1 MHRRNSQPSETA
13 KHMDERRQ
21 SLRAREGKENVS
33 PHVQQKNSK
42 NHRQN
47 SSHVRDRELDR
58 NYEARPPSE
67 RSMNYVSM
75 QRDSRENE
83 RNSAV
88 PPGDRNRNYASR
100 RRDSSNKNLRNE
112 SQYLSDND
120 KQDGQRNH
128 DAYRKDV
135 PGDHRSKRENLRNR
149 PKGDRHYGGERNH
162 YRSRSNLSDDEDDR
176 HGDFPAERELDPEL
190 QERLFPPSMRSDSK
204 KYDYASRDRR
214 QYETSPTRSYGSR
227 LRNHP
232 RSQAENGHDYSES
245 PYRETVIRRDYIA
258 QRDPMERSRYD
269 NTRDYR
275 NQNEYLDRRRHMY
288 DSPYRGRSSDESR
301 WRGHEETTSAPL
313 ARGDL
318 SRDFSQYS
326 KMAACPTCG
335 VRESHSHAGLSWPP
349 AREIHN
355 QSYNTYRPP
364 DGENY
369 SNANYRQPN
378 NYRVP
383 DRGNYSNIDFNQP
396 NNNNRFQGRENYSDG
411 HYDRLNHHGNGPPA
425 YHNVPRAGYPSH
437 PSQPA
442 MVGHSHPA
450 QPQPPV
456 QSGIPASQPA
466 MAGYSQPSHLSQ
478 PAIVTHS
485 HPAQPQL
492 PVQPAI
498 PTAQPANVVP
508 QPAISGY
515 SQQSYNPQY
524 SQPANTVV
532 VSATQPIQPATS
544 VQPTIFTQP
553 AQNVQPVY
561 VQPPSIVGMSN
572 QPSGVY
578 QQPATVGVIQQPGV
592 AQPAALGVVQAGG
605 VHPGTPGVS
614 FVQPGVAGVS
624 LVQPVAV
631 QAQPVYVTS
640 TPSQP
645 TR

>member
-1 MHRRNSQPSETA
+1 
-13 KHMDERRQ
+13 MDERRQ
-21 SLRAREGKENVS
+21 SLRAREGKENMS

-47 SSHVRDRELDR
+47 SSHDRDREQDR

-88 PPGDRNRNYASR
+88 HAGDRNRNYASR
-100 RRDSSNKNLRNE
+100 RRDSSDKKLRNE

-214 QYETSPTRSYGSR
+214 QYETSPTKSYGSR

-232 RSQAENGHDYSES
+232 RSPAENGHDYSES

-275 NQNEYLDRRRHMY
+275 NQKEYLDRGRHMY

-301 WRGHEETTSAPL
+301 WRGHEETTPAPL

-326 KMAACPTCG
+326 RMAACPTCG
-335 VRESHSHAGLSWPP
+335 VSESHSHAGLSWPP
-349 AREIHN
+349 ARE
-355 QSYNTYRPP
+355 
-364 DGENY
+364 NY
-369 SNANYRQPN
+369 SNAQYRQPN

-425 YHNVPRAGYPSH
+425 YHNVPQAGPY

-442 MVGHSHPA
+442 MVGHS
-450 QPQPPV
+450 QPPI
-456 QSGIPASQPA
+456 QPGIPTAQSA
-466 MAGYSQPSHLSQ
+466 MAGYSQPSHLS
-478 PAIVTHS
+478 
-485 HPAQPQL
+485 HPS
-492 PVQPAI
+492 
-498 PTAQPANVVP
+498 QPANVIP
-508 QPAISGY
+508 
-515 SQQSYNPQY
+515 QQSYNPQY

-532 VSATQPIQPATS
+532 VSANQPIQPATS
-544 VQPTIFTQP
+544 VQPTVFAQP
-553 AQNVQPVY
+553 AQNVHPIY
-561 VQPPSIVGMSN
+561 VQPPPSIVGMSN

-592 AQPAALGVVQAGG
+592 AQPAALGIVQPG
-605 VHPGTPGVS
+605 VMHPATPGVS

-640 TPSQP
+640 APAQP
-645 TR
+645 TRYVN